1 MKPYPLEASNHL
13 MVPVI
18 STRLAVSPNP
28 EIASIAGSR
37 AALPGYSPDPIRF
50 AAVPATKGPAPFLD
64 SNPSD
69 PINPDLTHQCGPP
82 RRATVPEF
90 TPSSIRCHESARIS
104 RIKR

>member
-50 AAVPATKGPAPFLD
+50 AAVPPTKGPAPFLD

-69 PINPDLTHQCGPP
+69 PINPDLTHHAV
-82 RRATVPEF
+82 RRAAQRYRIHAF
-90 TPSSIRCHESARIS
+90 NDSSPRIRANLSN
-104 RIKR
+104 